1 MKWREKMH
9 AKVKLAMLAISLS
22 TAAAI
27 GCYWVWSHDQGSI
40 KLPGTVETQEV
51 RLSSRTGGRV
61 QQVAVREGDLVRP
74 GQILV
79 SLEMP
84 ELEAQREQTVAKLYA
99 AEALLDKARNGARKE
114 ERESALAALQAAEAR
129 VQRLKA
135 GFRVE
140 EIDQAKHELEMWT
153 ADLVRSQQELD
164 REKALFPQASSK
176 AQLDLAL
183 ANQRRLQGQVQATQ
197 ARLKLLQAGSRLE
210 DIAEFE
216 AEASRMRANYQLLEA
231 GTRSEEIREAEAR
244 VAELRGK
251 LREIDANLKELVVV
265 APEPA
270 VVEVLAV
277 RPGDVVG
284 PNQPVVRVLRAD
296 DLWVKAYVSEVDLGK
311 IRLNQT
317 VELTVDAYPQKRF
330 TGVIAHIAAVSEFT
344 PRNVQS
350 VDERR
355 HQVFGVKVR
364 VEDPQGVFKSGMA
377 AAVYVPVHE

>member
-1 MKWREKMH
+1 MNGKI
-9 AKVKLAMLAISLS
+9 KLAVLAICLS
-22 TAAAI
+22 TTSAI
-27 GCYWVWSHDQGSI
+27 GCYWAWGNGSRPI

-61 QQVAVREGDLVRP
+61 KQVAVKEGDLVQP
-74 GQILV
+74 GQVLV

-99 AEALLDKARNGARKE
+99 AEALLDKARNGARQE
-114 ERESALAALQAAEAR
+114 ERDSALAALQAAEAR

-140 EIDQAKHELEMWT
+140 EIEQAKHELEMWT

-164 REKALFPQASSK
+164 REKALYPHASSK
-176 AQLDLAL
+176 AQLDTTQ
-183 ANQRRLQGQVQATQ
+183 ANQRRLYGQVQATQ
-197 ARLKLLQAGSRLE
+197 ARLKLLQAGSRPE

-216 AEASRMRANYQLLEA
+216 AEAARMRANYQLLEA
-231 GTRSEEIREAEAR
+231 GTRSEEIREAESR

-251 LREIDANLKELVVV
+251 LREIDVNLKELVVV

-270 VVEVLAV
+270 IVEVLAV

-317 VELTVDAYPQKRF
+317 VELTVDAYPKKRF

-355 HQVFGVKVR
+355 HQVFGIKVR

-377 AAVYVPVHE
+377 ADVYVPVHE

>member
-1 MKWREKMH
+1 MNG
-9 AKVKLAMLAISLS
+9 KVKLAMLAICLS
-22 TAAAI
+22 TTAAI
-27 GCYWVWSHDQGSI
+27 GCYWVWGNGERSI

-61 QQVAVREGDLVRP
+61 KQVAVKEGDLVQP
-74 GQILV
+74 GQSLV
-79 SLEMP
+79 GLEMP
-84 ELEAQREQTVAKLYA
+84 ELEAQREQIVAKLYA

-140 EIDQAKHELEMWT
+140 EIEQAKHELEMWT

-164 REKALFPQASSK
+164 REKALYPQASSK
-176 AQLDLAL
+176 AQLDSAL

-216 AEASRMRANYQLLEA
+216 AEAARMRANYQLLEA
-231 GTRSEEIREAEAR
+231 GTRSEEIREAESR

-251 LREIDANLKELVVV
+251 LREIDVNLKELVVV
-265 APEPA
+265 APELA
-270 VVEVLAV
+270 IVEVLAV

-296 DLWVKAYVSEVDLGK
+296 DLWVKAYISEVDLGK
-311 IRLNQT
+311 IRLNQI
-317 VELTVDAYPQKRF
+317 VELTVDAYPKKRF

-355 HQVFGVKVR
+355 HQVFGIKVR

-377 AAVYVPVHE
+377 ADVYVPVYE